1 MQQNVARIEH
11 DHHRIISVSTH
22 NLAAPAVGAAVP
34 LTRHEADDF
43 LSTMPLQQLILNL
56 DPLPPKAIIQAAHA
70 LRYRGLITVNLIV
83 GRPHVSADH
92 WIYVH
97 EKTVRMGRIGNMNN
111 FSLKMV
117 DDAAKH
123 TALSLEYFTYV
134 DEPFWFKPDYEL
146 IELAKYELEKIG
158 LVRAT
163 AVIDGMVLRTP
174 EAYPVYDAN
183 YKEHL
188 NAVLGYLSTF
198 KNLHLMGRNGMH
210 RYNNMDVAMLS
221 AMDVVDRMLGD
232 QPSHVNERQKEQP
245 LGTRL

>member
-1 MQQNVARIEH
+1 MVH
-11 DHHRIISVSTH
+11 DAT
-22 NLAAPAVGAAVP
+22 
-34 LTRHEADDF
+34 
-43 LSTMPLQQLILNL
+43 
-56 DPLPPKAIIQAAHA
+56 
-70 LRYRGLITVNLIV
+70 
-83 GRPHVSADH
+83 
-92 WIYVH
+92 
-97 EKTVRMGRIGNMNN
+97 
-111 FSLKMV
+111 
-117 DDAAKH
+117 KH

-163 AVIDGMVLRTP
+163 AVIDGMVLKTP

-188 NAVLGYLSTF
+188 NAVLGYLAMF

-221 AMDVVDRMLGD
+221 AMDVVDRMLVEK
-232 QPSHVNERQKEQP
+232 PHNFNEPKKEQP
-245 LGTRL
+245 FSVKL